1 MLKDTESSR
10 SSTHDGED
18 QKLELDRKI
27 SALNCKVAK
36 RRAERWTFDEAAHE
50 LDKQRRWNS
59 EGYDW
64 WLTWLESRSKAGE
77 ITLLD
82 GDAQADA
89 INAALRADRN
99 WRSEFSPRLPSARQ
113 ASERR
118 AGQWDYVM
126 DANAW
131 WLADSIAPINAAM
144 LLSRRNPNV
153 ETVEDAE
160 TSSSDEMEPKD
171 FRRLKNIFEGADK
184 EPRTLKAWTAYARQ
198 RGLKIHSW
206 ITKWEAWVQEVGA
219 RQLPRPRVPGVVA
232 EIPAR
237 KRKHYLHDLFMA
249 EQSKCS
255 GSNDLWARLLAL
267 AKIGSSQLIG
277 VTEKGFQYLDVN
289 DTQQE
294 YSKKQLDAYMKGTNL
309 TRQRP
314 PKGPRKSAQ
323 VSVSRASQRKFS
335 RARPSPML

>member
-1 MLKDTESSR
+1 MLKDAESSR
-10 SSTHDGED
+10 SSTQDGED
-18 QKLELDRKI
+18 QKLELVRNI
-27 SALNCKVAK
+27 SALICKVAK

-82 GDAQADA
+82 GDAQADE

-99 WRSEFSPRLPSARQ
+99 WRSEFAPRLPSAKQ

-118 AGQWDYVM
+118 AGRWDYVM
-126 DANAW
+126 DANPW

-171 FRRLKNIFEGADK
+171 FRRLKNIFEGAHK

-198 RGLKIHSW
+198 RRLKIHSW
-206 ITKWEAWVQEVGA
+206 INKWEAWVQEVDARQALVDASTLTPPFFQVAMAKTKGASGGGEPEFDLPWWQTKHNIFDMAQNIGA
-219 RQLPRPRVPGVVA
+219 RL
-232 EIPAR
+232 
-237 KRKHYLHDLFMA
+237 KS
-249 EQSKCS
+249 QSKRT
-255 GSNDLWARLLAL
+255 SNTAI
-267 AKIGSSQLIG
+267 AKEIEKRINDIERSKATGKQSPNYDTIRG
-277 VTEKGFQYLDVN
+277 V
-289 DTQQE
+289 
-294 YSKKQLDAYMKGTNL
+294 L
-309 TRQRP
+309 TGWKWKP
-314 PKGPRKSAQ
+314 D
-323 VSVSRASQRKFS
+323 
-335 RARPSPML
+335 

>member
-1 MLKDTESSR
+1 MKDAESPR
-10 SSTHDGED
+10 SSTHDGAD
-18 QKLELDRKI
+18 QKLELVRKI
-27 SALNCKVAK
+27 SALFCKVAK

-82 GDAQADA
+82 GNAQADE

-99 WRSEFSPRLPSARQ
+99 WRSEFAPRLPSARQ

-118 AGQWDYVM
+118 AGRWDYVM

-153 ETVEDAE
+153 EKIEDAE
-160 TSSSDEMEPKD
+160 TNSSDEMEPQD

-184 EPRTLKAWTAYARQ
+184 EPRTLKAWTAYARE

-206 ITKWEAWVQEVGA
+206 INEWEAWVQEVDA
-219 RQLPRPRVPGVVA
+219 RQLPGGSALVPPVTGVETESASGGGAKAVTGA
-232 EIPAR
+232 PATEQKWGLKKPDKLPGYR
-237 KRKHYLHDLFMA
+237 K
-249 EQSKCS
+249 
-255 GSNDLWARLLAL
+255 AL
-267 AKIGSSQLIG
+267 
-277 VTEKGFQYLDVN
+277 YD
-289 DTQQE
+289 
-294 YSKKQLDAYMKGTNL
+294 YMKDAHTNKRPCPKAQDVLNAWTTQPPGGIKVMPRGIEYLLGTN
-309 TRQRP
+309 Q
-314 PKGPRKSAQ
+314 PKKADMKAIQ
-323 VSVSRASQRKFS
+323 AAIKNLV
-335 RARPSPML
+335 MLSK

>member
-1 MLKDTESSR
+1 MLKDAESSM

-18 QKLELDRKI
+18 QKLEVVRKI
-27 SALNCKVAK
+27 SALICKVAK

-50 LDKQRRWNS
+50 LDKQRRSNS
-59 EGYDW
+59 EGYEW
-64 WLTWLESRSKAGE
+64 WLIWLESRSKAGE

-82 GDAQADA
+82 GDAQADE
-89 INAALRADRN
+89 INAALRADLN
-99 WRSEFSPRLPSARQ
+99 WRSEFAPRLPSARQ

-118 AGQWDYVM
+118 AGRWDYVM

-131 WLADSIAPINAAM
+131 WLADSITPINAAM

-206 ITKWEAWVQEVGA
+206 ITEWEAWVQEVDA
-219 RQLPRPRVPGVVA
+219 RQLPRPGVPGVVA

-255 GSNDLWARLLAL
+255 GSNALWARLLAL
-267 AKIGSSQLIG
+267 AKSGSSQLIG
-277 VTEKGFQYLDVN
+277 VTEKGLQYLDVN
-289 DTQQE
+289 DTQKE
-294 YSKKQLDAYMKGTNL
+294 LSKKQFDAYMNGANL

-314 PKGPRKSAQ
+314 PKGPRKSA
-323 VSVSRASQRKFS
+323 
-335 RARPSPML
+335 